1 MNSHEPR
8 VMAAVALTLLDL
20 TDLRENCTPK
30 DIEAL
35 CDRARTPYGDVAA
48 ICIQPRFVRHA
59 RSILGTDSP
68 VRIATVVNFPTGVL
82 SVAEVVEET
91 KKAIRDG
98 ADEID
103 LVIPYTALVGG
114 DEQAVMDMI
123 SAVRDVCAPPLLL
136 KSILETG
143 ELKDTVLIR
152 RASEIAIEAGS
163 DFLKSSSGRVAV
175 NATLE
180 AADVMLLAIRDSRRK
195 VGLKPSGG
203 IRSVAEAALYLRLA
217 ATIMGEDWVIP
228 STFRF
233 GASALLDDVLSVL
246 ANGKSIATGTGY

>member
-1 MNSHEPR
+1 
-8 VMAAVALTLLDL
+8 MAAVALTLLDL
-20 TDLRENCTPK
+20 TDLREDCTPR

-35 CDRARTPYGDVAA
+35 CERARTPYGDVAA
-48 ICIQPRFVRHA
+48 ICILPRFIPQA
-59 RSILGTDSP
+59 RSLLGADSP
-68 VRIATVVNFPTGVL
+68 VRIATVVNFPAGSL
-82 SVAEVVEET
+82 SVAEVVSET
-91 KKAIRDG
+91 EKAIEAG

-103 LVIPYTALVGG
+103 LVIPYRALAGG
-114 DEQAVMDMI
+114 DEQAVADMI
-123 SAVRDVCAPPLLL
+123 TAVRDACAPPVLL

-143 ELKDTVLIR
+143 ELKDAVLIR

-180 AADVMLLAIRDSRRK
+180 AADIMLLAIRDSRRK

-246 ANGKSIATGTGY
+246 ANGKPIAAGTGY

>member
-1 MNSHEPR
+1 MNSQELR
-8 VMAAVALTLLDL
+8 TTAALALTLLDL
-20 TDLRENCTPK
+20 TDLRDDCTSQAV
-30 DIEAL
+30 EAL
-35 CDRARTPYGDVAA
+35 CERARTSHGDVAA
-48 ICIQPRFVRHA
+48 ICIWPRFVGHA
-59 RSILGTDSP
+59 RAILGPDSS
-68 VRIATVVNFPTGVL
+68 VKIATVVNFPAGRL
-82 SVAEVVEET
+82 SVSEAVVEARN
-91 KKAIRDG
+91 AIADG

-103 LVIPYTALVGG
+103 LVIPYGALTDG
-114 DEQAVMDMI
+114 DERSVAEMI
-123 SAVRDVCAPPLLL
+123 AAVREVCTAPVLL
-136 KSILETG
+136 KTILETG
-143 ELKDTVLIR
+143 ELKEAMLIR

-203 IRSVAEAALYLRLA
+203 IRSVADASLYLRLA

-233 GASALLDDVLSVL
+233 GASALLDDVLSIL
-246 ANGKSIATGTGY
+246 ANGKSAATETGY